1 MLSKRKIIEYLESVD
16 SDAVSVEKL
25 VHYCKA
31 TDGEYYKHWNNNI
44 KDILS
49 GLDVGQSVEFGV
61 ARYGSVRACCSR
73 YGKEWQSSFACRR
86 QGNKIKV
93 IRER

>member
-16 SDAVSVEKL
+16 SDAVSVERL

-31 TDGEYYKHWNNNI
+31 TDGEYYKHFSGNI

-61 ARYGSVRACCSR
+61 ARYGSVRTSCTK
-73 YGKEWQSSFACRR
+73 YGREWSQSFACRR